1 VTAVEEKPYRR
12 SPYAP
17 FMTSTFQQEAGRK
30 LRMSSK
36 TAMRVAQSLYE
47 NGFITYMR
55 TDSTTLSETALSAA
69 RAQVVELYGRD
80 YLPDQPRR
88 YENKSKNAQEAH
100 EAIRPAGE
108 AFRTPAAVRGE
119 MSMDEFR
126 VYELIWMRTV
136 ASQMHDARGTSA
148 TIKLGAK
155 ASTGQQVEFSASGK
169 VITFPGFLRAYV
181 EGTDDPDA
189 ELEDRE
195 VRLPNVANGD
205 AVSASDVV
213 AAGHS
218 TQPPARYTEASLVK
232 AMVEHEVGRPATY
245 ASIIGTIQDRDYVF
259 KKGMALV
266 PTFKAFAVTNLLEQH
281 FGELVDYE
289 FTARMETDLDEIS
302 NGQAQSVPWLRRFYF
317 GLEGGAEGNAA
328 GIGAPRTSPGGG
340 SGNTVSAMGLARL
353 VTEELGNID
362 AAAIN
367 SIPIGVDSEGREVVV
382 KAGRYGP
389 YVKRGDDSAS
399 VPESLAPDELTL
411 EKAAELLAAPKGD
424 RVIGTDPVSGL
435 TIFAK
440 AGRFGPYVQLG
451 DADSLQAAAQA
462 VADSEAAAVATA
474 ALAAEAA
481 GKKVKAPKK
490 AKKVVAEKPK
500 AASLF
505 KTMTLDAIS
514 LDEALQLLSLPRA
527 VGVDPADSV
536 LIEASNGK
544 FGPYLRKGTDSRSLT
559 AEEQLLT
566 ITLEEALEIYSKPKE
581 RRGRGQGPAT
591 PPLAELGPDITS
603 GKPMV
608 VKEGRFGAYVTD
620 GETNASLRKGDDPI
634 TMTAERGSELLSDRR
649 AKLASDPP
657 KTIKRGG
664 VKKAAARTRK

>member
-1 VTAVEEKPYRR
+1 
-12 SPYAP
+12 
-17 FMTSTFQQEAGRK
+17 
-30 LRMSSK
+30 
-36 TAMRVAQSLYE
+36 
-47 NGFITYMR
+47 
-55 TDSTTLSETALSAA
+55 
-69 RAQVVELYGRD
+69 
-80 YLPDQPRR
+80 
-88 YENKSKNAQEAH
+88 
-100 EAIRPAGE
+100 
-108 AFRTPAAVRGE
+108 
-119 MSMDEFR
+119 
-126 VYELIWMRTV
+126 
-136 ASQMHDARGTSA
+136 
-148 TIKLGAK
+148 
-155 ASTGQQVEFSASGK
+155 
-169 VITFPGFLRAYV
+169 LRAYV

-195 VRLPNVANGD
+195 IRLPNVANGD
-205 AVSASDVV
+205 AVNASDMT

-266 PTFKAFAVTNLLEQH
+266 PTFKAFAVTNLLEKH

-289 FTARMETDLDEIS
+289 FTARMELDLDEIS
-302 NGQAQSVPWLRRFYF
+302 QGQAQSVPWLRRFYF
-317 GLEGGAEGNAA
+317 GLEGGAA
-328 GIGAPRTSPGGG
+328 GTDAGSDVPRSSGDGG
-340 SGNTVSAMGLARL
+340 SGSGNSVSAMGLARL

-389 YVKRGDDSAS
+389 YVKRGEDSAS

-424 RVIGTDPVSGL
+424 RVIGVDPVSGL
-435 TIFAK
+435 TIYAK

-451 DADSLQAAAQA
+451 DADAMQAVAQAAADAVIAAELA
-462 VADSEAAAVATA
+462 VAE
-474 ALAAEAA
+474 AAEAA
-481 GKKVKAPKK
+481 GKKKKAPKK
-490 AKKVVAEKPK
+490 PKKVVADKPK

-505 KTMTLDAIS
+505 KTMALDTIS
-514 LDEALQLLSLPRA
+514 LDEALQILSLPRV
-527 VGVDPADSV
+527 VGTDPADSV
-536 LIEASNGK
+536 IIEASNGK

-566 ITLEEALEIYSKPKE
+566 ITLEEALEVYSKPKE

-591 PPLAELGPDITS
+591 PPLAELGPDIVS
-603 GKPMV
+603 GKAMV

-649 AKLASDPP
+649 AKLASEPA

-664 VKKAAARTRK
+664 VKKAAARSRK